1 MVSRYLH
8 SLSVTCQTSIRTTH
22 PSRHS
27 LTRGVAVAPQRP
39 SKVSIVKRSRHRTRA
54 VSCVEN
60 ISFVDVFCGQSL
72 WRGWDVLHRSNQH
85 QGTCPTTAQR
95 LSSMLWRVR
104 VTARGCSHCSRRLT
118 AIYFQ
123 LSARGETLLSRCS
136 LRPRHVYTCPVRSA
150 LTLTLTSTAA

>member
-8 SLSVTCQTSIRTTH
+8 SLSMTCENSIRTTRS
-22 PSRHS
+22 PRHS
-27 LTRGVAVAPQRP
+27 LTRGVAPQRP
-39 SKVSIVKRSRHRTRA
+39 SKVSIVKRSRHRTRE

-60 ISFVDVFCGQSL
+60 ISFVDVFFGQSL
-72 WRGWDVLHRSNQH
+72 WRGWDVLHRSNHH

-104 VTARGCSHCSRRLT
+104 VIARGCSNCLRRLT

-136 LRPRHVYTCPVRSA
+136 LRPRHVYVRPVRRCVDVD
-150 LTLTLTSTAA
+150 